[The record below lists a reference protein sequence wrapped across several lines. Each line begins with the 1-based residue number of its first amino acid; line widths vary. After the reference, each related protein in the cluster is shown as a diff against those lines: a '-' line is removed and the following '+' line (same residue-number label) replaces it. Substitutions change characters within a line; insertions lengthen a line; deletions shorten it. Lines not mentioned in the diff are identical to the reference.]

1 MIPVFVQVGVGL
13 VVVDSVVDVVP
24 AVISEYSVL
33 ITWSRV
39 MAWCCQVM
47 TLQSLKSEGQFSI
60 SLISQFPS
68 IIDFP
73 YNDI

>member
-39 MAWCCQVM
+39 MAWHGVAR
-47 TLQSLKSEGQFSI
+47 S
-60 SLISQFPS
+60 
-68 IIDFP
+68 
-73 YNDI
+73 

>member
-1 MIPVFVQVGVGL
+1 MIPFFVQVGVGL

-33 ITWSRV
+33 IINRRV

-47 TLQSLKSEGQFSI
+47 TLQSPKSEGQFFI
-60 SLISQFPS
+60 SLFHSFP
-68 IIDFP
+68 
-73 YNDI
+73 